1 VTVAEFPKELENT
14 IALGDTIETLSR
26 LPDDVFDFIVTSPP
40 YFNAREYAQWA
51 TYQDYVKWLGEVLG
65 QLGRTLKPGRRLCWN
80 ICDYAIKEDNGTF
93 AVPISADSV
102 KAAER
107 AGLKL
112 KHWILWEDP
121 AALAR
126 RHPIGSFP
134 NGPSVVLHH
143 TVEFVIVFQKPL
155 QKYHSH
161 GKLPPE
167 LEPYDK
173 MGKDFFIRFVANQI
187 WRIRR
192 ESNAVHPAVFPE
204 ELVEPMIRMWSR
216 PGELVLDPF
225 MGSGTT
231 AVSAM
236 LWRRKFFG
244 IERDET
250 YRQYALDRIKRR
262 ELAIMTDAMT
272 NNLFELG
279 SDRFTEQEI
288 RAMQIVRG

>member
-1 VTVAEFPKELENT
+1 VEEFPKELENT
-14 IALGDTIETLSR
+14 VILGDSIEAMKK
-26 LPDDVFDFIVTSPP
+26 LPDACIDLCVSSPP
-40 YFNAREYAQWA
+40 YYNAKPYSSCDKYE
-51 TYQDYVKWLGEVLG
+51 DYVAWLGEVFG

-80 ICDYAIKEDNGTF
+80 ICDYSVKEDNGTF
-93 AVPISADSV
+93 AATISADSV

-107 AGLKL
+107 AGLRL
-112 KHWILWEDP
+112 RHWIIWEYP
-121 AALAR
+121 GAVAI

-134 NGPSVVLHH
+134 NGPSVVINH
-143 TVEFVIVFQKPL
+143 TIEFVIVFQKPL
-155 QKYHSH
+155 QKYHSY

-167 LEPYDK
+167 LEPYNK

-187 WRIRR
+187 WRIWR

-216 PGELVLDPF
+216 PSELVLDPF

-272 NNLFELG
+272 NNLFELE
-279 SDRFTEQEI
+279 SDRFTAQEI
-288 RAMQIVRG
+288 RARQIVRGS